1 MTLETGNPEI
11 TDLRDMV
18 TAAHKEI
25 DMAVAFHEV
34 WKPAAYDRD
43 LHARMGKSYATHA
56 FRITAIALRREMLLA
71 LARLWDTYKY
81 EPTIRMTWIAHTL
94 RDDRILDALAAERVS
109 SAGLPEAFDDMRADL
124 AKRACEVVQLVRKY
138 LEGGSRKAVLD
149 KLLTLRHEELAH
161 RRVAPSEATGANAT
175 DEEIEEFYQD
185 NLSLVRN
192 LLTLVNATAYDP
204 EEHARV
210 VRHYAGHF
218 WAGVRGE
225 QTEGHPNR
233 RPQGG

>member
-56 FRITAIALRREMLLA
+56 FRITAIGLRREMLLA

-175 DEEIEEFYQD
+175 DEEIEEFY
-185 NLSLVRN
+185 RN
-192 LLTLVNATAYDP
+192 CP
-204 EEHARV
+204 
-210 VRHYAGHF
+210 G
-218 WAGVRGE
+218 
-225 QTEGHPNR
+225 
-233 RPQGG
+233 